1 MRGASRLRGGT
12 GPVSR
17 SLAGSWAAAS
27 RLAALPASPITP
39 RWALLPLPC
48 QPGAGRPLPDRPGIP
63 GHALALVRATPAV
76 CLLAASAALLTAC
89 GHALGAGGGIH
100 VSGASIP
107 LPASP
112 GRADAYLDIRNNGPA
127 DQLVSARTSEGGT
140 VTFRAPAAGSS
151 AMRTVPDIPVPSH
164 TTLRLVPNGAHLT
177 ITGAR
182 ALPGGTQITLTL
194 VFARAGKV
202 SVPAV
207 IANAPAS

>member
-1 MRGASRLRGGT
+1 MRGASRLRGG
-12 GPVSR
+12 
-17 SLAGSWAAAS
+17 
-27 RLAALPASPITP
+27 
-39 RWALLPLPC
+39 
-48 QPGAGRPLPDRPGIP
+48 
-63 GHALALVRATPAV
+63 LALVRAVAAA

-107 LPASP
+107 LPADP

-164 TTLRLVPNGAHLT
+164 ATLRLVPNGAHLT

-194 VFARAGKV
+194 VFAKAGKV

-207 IANAPAS
+207 IADSPAS